1 MKMKILK
8 FSNCR
13 KSAVLL
19 SFAGAS
25 VVFGACSSEKKEN
38 KTTENY
44 QVTVPIVTD
53 TSVVKDY
60 VAEIQALQNVELRSR
75 VKGYLDKINVDE
87 GKFVKQGQ
95 TLFVISNQ
103 EYKEELSKSS
113 AELKSAIAD
122 VKTSELELQNVK
134 ILVEKNVV
142 SKTELD
148 LAQAKLDALRAK
160 VDEATANESGA
171 KLNLSYTLIKA
182 PFDGVINRIP
192 NKVGSLID
200 EGMLLTTISNN
211 KEVYAYFNVSEEEYL
226 GYVKDNELNNQK
238 EVSLVLADDQPYPYK
253 GVIETVE
260 GEIDKSTGNIAFR
273 ARFQNP
279 DQLLKHGASGK
290 IQISKTIKNA
300 LLIPQKS
307 TVDIQEKTFVY
318 VVDKNHQVQMRSIT
332 PKIRLSNY
340 YIIEAGDL
348 ARTDQFVYEGLQQ
361 IKDGETINPQLIKL
375 NTSKEQQPKLFGEK
389 LSNKSGT
396 AAKI

>member
-1 MKMKILK
+1 MKIQILK
-8 FSNCR
+8 FSHCR
-13 KSAVLL
+13 KSAILL
-19 SFAGAS
+19 SLAGAS
-25 VVFGACSSEKKEN
+25 VMFGACSSEKKEN
-38 KTTENY
+38 KTTENF
-44 QVTVPIVTD
+44 QVTRPIVAD

-75 VKGYLDKINVDE
+75 VKGYLDRINVDE

-95 TLFVISNQ
+95 VLFVISNQ
-103 EYKEELSKSS
+103 EYKEELSKAT
-113 AELKSAIAD
+113 AELKSAVAD

-134 ILVEKNVV
+134 TLVEQKVV

-160 VDEATANESGA
+160 ADEAAANESAA
-171 KLNLSYTLIKA
+171 KLNLSYTTIKA
-182 PFDGVINRIP
+182 PFDGIINRIP

-200 EGMLLTTISNN
+200 EGMLMTTLSNT

-226 GYVKDNELNNQK
+226 GYVKDNELGNQK
-238 EVSLVLADDQPYPYK
+238 EVSLVLADNQPYPYK

-260 GEIDKSTGNIAFR
+260 GEINKSTGNIAFR

-279 DQLLKHGASGK
+279 EQLLKHGASGK

-318 VVDKNHQVQMRSIT
+318 LLDKNNQVQMRSIN
-332 PKIRLSNY
+332 PQVRLADY
-340 YIIEAGDL
+340 YIISNSDL
-348 ARTDQFVYEGLQQ
+348 DRNDQFVYEGIQQ
-361 IKDGETINPQLIKL
+361 IKEGEKINPQFIKL
-375 NTSKEQQPKLFGEK
+375 RGATEPQEK
-389 LSNKSGT
+389 LLGEELVNKSGNS
-396 AAKI
+396 AKI

>member
-1 MKMKILK
+1 MKIQNLK

-13 KSAVLL
+13 KSAILL
-19 SFAGAS
+19 LFAGAS
-25 VVFGACSSEKKEN
+25 VFFGACSSEKKEN

-44 QVTVPIVTD
+44 QVIKPIVAD

-95 TLFVISNQ
+95 TIFVISNQ
-103 EYKEELSKSS
+103 EYKEELLKAS
-113 AELKSAIAD
+113 AELKSAVAD

-134 ILVEKNVV
+134 TLVDQKVV

-160 VDEATANESGA
+160 AEEAAASESAA
-171 KLNLSYTLIKA
+171 KLNLSYTTIKA

-200 EGMLLTTISNN
+200 EGTLMTSISNT

-226 GYVKDNELNNQK
+226 GYVKDNELSNQK
-238 EVSLVLADDQPYPYK
+238 EVSLVLADNQAYPYK
-253 GVIETVE
+253 GVIETVD
-260 GEIDKSTGNIAFR
+260 GEISKSTGNIAFR
-273 ARFQNP
+273 AKFQNP

-290 IQISKTIKNA
+290 IQITKTIKNA
-300 LLIPQKS
+300 ILIPQKS

-318 VVDKNHQVQMRSIT
+318 VVDKNNQVQMRSIT
-332 PKIRLSNY
+332 PKIRLTDY
-340 YIIEAGDL
+340 YIIGNGDL
-348 ARTDQFVYEGLQQ
+348 NRDDKFVYEGLQQ
-361 IKDGETINPQLIKL
+361 IKDGDKINPQLIKL
-375 NTSKEQQPKLFGEK
+375 KATSEPEEKLFGEK
-389 LSNKSGT
+389 LTSKPASS
-396 AAKI
+396 ARI

>member
-1 MKMKILK
+1 MKIQILK
-8 FSNCR
+8 FSNCT
-13 KSAVLL
+13 KSAILMSL
-19 SFAGAS
+19 AGAS
-25 VVFGACSSEKKEN
+25 VMFGACSSEKKEN
-38 KTTENY
+38 KATENY
-44 QVTVPIVTD
+44 QVTIPIVAD

-95 TLFVISNQ
+95 VLFVISNQ
-103 EYKEELSKSS
+103 EYKEELSKAT
-113 AELKSAIAD
+113 AELKSAVAD
-122 VKTSELELQNVK
+122 VKTSELELQNIK
-134 ILVEKNVV
+134 TLVEQKVV

-160 VDEATANESGA
+160 ADEATANESAA
-171 KLNLSYTLIKA
+171 KLNLSYTTIRA

-192 NKVGSLID
+192 YKAGSLID
-200 EGMLLTTISNN
+200 EGTLMTSISNT

-238 EVSLVLADDQPYPYK
+238 EVSLILADNQLYPYK

-260 GEIDKSTGNIAFR
+260 GEINKSTGNIAFR

-290 IQISKTIKNA
+290 IQISKTIQNA

-318 VVDKNHQVQMRSIT
+318 VVDKNNQVQMRSIT
-332 PKIRLSNY
+332 PLIRLADY
-340 YIIEAGDL
+340 YIIANGDL
-348 ARTDQFVYEGLQQ
+348 DRNDQFVYEGIQQ
-361 IKDGETINPQLIKL
+361 IKEGDKINPQLIKL
-375 NTSKEQQPKLFGEK
+375 KPTTEPQDKLLGEK
-389 LSNKSGT
+389 LDHRSNSL
-396 AAKI
+396 AKI